1 LYFVYVLR
9 SKVDK
14 EFYSGFTTDLRR
26 RIDEHNRGDQISTK
40 SRIPLELVY
49 YECSFDKNDALNR
62 EKYLKSG
69 IGKRFIKSRLACYLK
84 DLNKDDNPIPKMCIE
99 GRAP

>member
-1 LYFVYVLR
+1 MYFVYVLR

-14 EFYSGFTTDLRR
+14 EFYSGFTTDLRI
-26 RIDEHNRGDQISTK
+26 RIDEHNRGEQLSTK

-49 YECSFDKNDALNR
+49 YECSFNKNDALNR

-69 IGKRFIKSRLACYLK
+69 IGKRFIKNRLASYLK
-84 DLNKDDNPIPKMCIE
+84 DLNNNDNPASKMCVE